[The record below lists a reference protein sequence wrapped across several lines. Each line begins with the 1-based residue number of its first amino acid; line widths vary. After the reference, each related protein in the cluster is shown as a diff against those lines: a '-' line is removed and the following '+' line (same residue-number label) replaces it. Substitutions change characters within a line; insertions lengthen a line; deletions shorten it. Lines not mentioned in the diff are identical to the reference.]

1 MNMSVERLS
10 RGTGSLTGVH
20 RDRQL
25 RDLARGPRGR
35 SQARDTAR
43 AMSQEN
49 VEVVRG
55 VPTRLTVSS
64 KTRRR
69 SVYERILVRFPVFFR
84 VLASAWWRLP
94 PRSRL
99 RRALTARNFRQ
110 AYEAA
115 NRRDFDVLLLRL
127 DPEIEFQFDESPVGG
142 MLPPDLVGVHRG
154 HEGYVRVWE
163 AGLEAADN
171 YRLEPE
177 EVIDFGDRLLVV
189 GRQTG
194 RGTSSGIPFD
204 EPLLSLF
211 TLRRGLVVRLKDFA
225 TRDKALEAA
234 GVRE

>member
-1 MNMSVERLS
+1 
-10 RGTGSLTGVH
+10 
-20 RDRQL
+20 
-25 RDLARGPRGR
+25 
-35 SQARDTAR
+35 
-43 AMSQEN
+43 MSQEN
-49 VEVVRG
+49 VEIVRG
-55 VPTRLTVSS
+55 VRTPLTVSS
-64 KTRRR
+64 KTGRR
-69 SVYERILVRFPVFFR
+69 SLDERILVRFPALAR

-115 NRRDFDVLLLRL
+115 NRRDFDVLLLRF

-142 MLPPDLVGVHRG
+142 MLPPDLVGVHHG
-154 HEGYVRVWE
+154 HEAYVRVWK
-163 AGLEAADN
+163 AGLEVSDD

-177 EVIDFGDRLLVV
+177 EVIDFGDRVLVA

-225 TRDKALEAA
+225 TRDTALEAA
-234 GVRE
+234 GLSE